1 MPTTTSDCCPTP
13 WSRCS
18 KHSSSDKETA
28 LTQLADTTPLTLEVS
43 DLVVVA
49 ESIHKT
55 YRVSRPPREVLRGV
69 SLQVRNGE
77 FVALM
82 GPSGCGKSTLLHVLG
97 GLEPPD
103 AGNVRVKGID
113 IYSLGDDR
121 RSEFRRDHIGFVFQF
136 FNLLPTLTAAENVA
150 LPLRLRNS
158 SPLRLRQK
166 LSQRDIQERVNVLMN
181 QLNLHQ
187 LQGHGPEEISGG
199 EQQRV
204 AIARALA
211 AAPSLLLADEP
222 TGNLDWTSGHEVMGL
237 LARLCRGEHQTSL
250 LVTHD
255 ARVACYADRVLVMKD
270 GEIVDEVDLDRA
282 GKAPEDPADP
292 APLVIRL
299 GKQDL

>member
-1 MPTTTSDCCPTP
+1 
-13 WSRCS
+13 
-18 KHSSSDKETA
+18 
-28 LTQLADTTPLTLEVS
+28 LEVN

-49 ESIHKT
+49 ESIQKT

-69 SLQVRNGE
+69 SLQVRSGE

-103 AGNVRVKGID
+103 AGSVHIQGID

-158 SPLRLRQK
+158 APLRIRQK
-166 LSQRDIQERVNVLMN
+166 LSQRDIQERVQVLMD
-181 QLNLHQ
+181 QLNLHR

-237 LARLCRGEHQTSL
+237 LARLCRNEHQTSL

-255 ARVACYADRVLVMKD
+255 ARVAAYADRVLVMKD
-270 GEIVDEVDLDRA
+270 GQIVDEVDLSRI
-282 GKAPEDPADP
+282 GKAPEEPADP
-292 APLVIRL
+292 APLVTRL
-299 GKQDL
+299 TKLDL